1 MAGKLEI
8 RVVPKE
14 QTAQRPQTL
23 SPLKQQN
30 SHHEQNGIGDSSNNQ
45 DGKQTD
51 QPPIIKLERTKS
63 ILKQSSKERGD
74 NQDLHSPKREQ
85 ITFAPDLEK
94 HLAEKESK
102 KTVEKRV
109 SLEGEPQKPSSK
121 PTSPEKPKVI
131 PVVQNN
137 IQNVTKQQ
145 HEESESSEDEE
156 SSDEEEE
163 DDDDEDD
170 DNKKDKDLKIT
181 KDSPRRISLSSSNSR
196 INFEPIEALKEQ
208 KLKAPKPIDKFKKNL
223 VDSKSESSSSTQE
236 KFEPKNHIDKPHQ
249 PTKPSEK
256 TVKNSLKTPDTHSKG
271 QCSPSIDLT
280 SNPAVTFVSAHDQ
293 R

>member
-1 MAGKLEI
+1 MEI

-23 SPLKQQN
+23 SPLNQQN
-30 SHHEQNGIGDSSNNQ
+30 SHHEQNGIADNGSNQ

-51 QPPIIKLERTKS
+51 QPPKIKLERTKS

-85 ITFAPDLEK
+85 ITFAPDLERQ
-94 HLAEKESK
+94 LAEKESK
-102 KTVEKRV
+102 KVVEKRV
-109 SLEGEPQKPSSK
+109 SLEGEPQKP
-121 PTSPEKPKVI
+121 PSPEKPKAI
-131 PVVQNN
+131 PVVVQNN
-137 IQNVTKQQ
+137 TENVEKQQ
-145 HEESESSEDEE
+145 QQEEEEEESESSEDEE
-156 SSDEEEE
+156 SSEE
-163 DDDDEDD
+163 DDD
-170 DNKKDKDLKIT
+170 NRKDKDLNIT

-208 KLKAPKPIDKFKKNL
+208 KKKAPKPTDKFKKNL
-223 VDSKSESSSSTQE
+223 ADSKSESSSSTQD
-236 KFEPKNHIDKPHQ
+236 KFEPKNRIDKPHRQ
-249 PTKPSEK
+249 PPKPSEK
-256 TVKNSLKTPDTHSKG
+256 TSRTSLKTPDTHSRG

>member
-1 MAGKLEI
+1 M
-8 RVVPKE
+8 PKE

-30 SHHEQNGIGDSSNNQ
+30 SHHEQNGIGDISNNQ
-45 DGKQTD
+45 DAKQSD
-51 QPPIIKLERTKS
+51 QPPKIKLERTKS

-94 HLAEKESK
+94 HLAEKENK
-102 KTVEKRV
+102 KMIEKRV
-109 SLEGEPQKPSSK
+109 SLEGEQQKPSSK
-121 PTSPEKPKVI
+121 PSSPEKPKAP

-137 IQNVTKQQ
+137 TQNMVKQPQ
-145 HEESESSEDEE
+145 EQQESESSEDEE

-163 DDDDEDD
+163 DDEED
-170 DNKKDKDLKIT
+170 NEKKDKDLKIT
-181 KDSPRRISLSSSNSR
+181 KDSPRRVSLSSSNSR

-208 KLKAPKPIDKFKKNL
+208 KKAPKPIDKFKKNL
-223 VDSKSESSSSTQE
+223 IDSKSESSSSTQE
-236 KFEPKNHIDKPHQ
+236 KFEPKNHIDKTNHP
-249 PTKPSEK
+249 KPPEK
-256 TVKNSLKTPDTHSKG
+256 TAKIALKTPDTHSKG